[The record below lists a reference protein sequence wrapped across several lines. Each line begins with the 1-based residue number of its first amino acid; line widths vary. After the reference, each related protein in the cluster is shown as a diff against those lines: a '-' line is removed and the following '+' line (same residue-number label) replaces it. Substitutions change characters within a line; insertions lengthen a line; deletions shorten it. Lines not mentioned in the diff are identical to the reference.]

1 MYSKSF
7 LLCIPYNE
15 LISWHDDN
23 IGLITSMCNPQD
35 LVDIICLAALNND
48 LNDLSEYRELILTL
62 LYRRNPGEQPVD
74 LEYMFVNYVL
84 SKAPVILRHL
94 SKIPNY
100 QDSFKVILE
109 EGLIYIFLK
118 VEHGKAHLH
127 V

>member
-23 IGLITSMCNPQD
+23 IGLISNMCNPQD

-62 LYRRNPGEQPVD
+62 LYRRSPGEYPDD
-74 LEYMFVNYVL
+74 LEYKFVNYVL
-84 SKAPVILRHL
+84 SKVPVILKHL
-94 SKIPNY
+94 TKIPNY
-100 QDSFKVILE
+100 QDSFKSIIV
-109 EGLIYIFLK
+109 EGLIYVFLK
-118 VEHGKAHLH
+118 VDHGNAHMH